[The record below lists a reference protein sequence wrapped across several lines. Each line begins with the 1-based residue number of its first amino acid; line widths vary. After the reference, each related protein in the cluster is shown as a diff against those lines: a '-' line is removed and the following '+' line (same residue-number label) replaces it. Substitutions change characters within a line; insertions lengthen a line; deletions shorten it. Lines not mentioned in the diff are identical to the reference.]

1 MCNFRWNFQ
10 LISREN
16 SSNESLNSVDNYLRG
31 LCNFIIKIEKNYS
44 HKHQRIRSK
53 NRKEKTKTVKYC
65 KVPERI
71 IWVFVVP
78 LRLLFA
84 PMVWKILLWPP
95 SPNAFSVAAQRD
107 SKWLKPA
114 KNKFTWCDFTNFSKS
129 ISADLHHFR
138 FRWLHALHIQNM
150 SNCFKHNHDQ
160 SFSGIYHI
168 IFWRVF
174 VIWNLCA
181 WPPPPCSC
189 PLPHSCCWHPRHQP
203 RQ

>member
-1 MCNFRWNFQ
+1 MNH
-10 LISREN
+10 LIS
-16 SSNESLNSVDNYLRG
+16 VGNYLRG
-31 LCNFIIKIEKNYS
+31 LYNFIIKIEKNYS
-44 HKHQRIRSK
+44 HKHQRIRK
-53 NRKEKTKTVKYC
+53 KKTKTVKYC

-95 SPNAFSVAAQRD
+95 SPNAFSVAAQRERD

-114 KNKFTWCDFTNFSKS
+114 KNKFTLCGFTNFSKS
-129 ISADLHHFR
+129 ISADLHR

-160 SFSGIYHI
+160 SFSGIYYV
-168 IFWRVF
+168 IFWWVF

-181 WPPPPCSC
+181 RPPPPCSC
-189 PLPHSCCWHPRHQP
+189 PLLPHSWCWHPRHQP

>member
-1 MCNFRWNFQ
+1 MHLFCLVWNFQ

-16 SSNESLNSVDNYLRG
+16 SSNESLNSVGNYLSRN

-44 HKHQRIRSK
+44 HKHQRIRK
-53 NRKEKTKTVKYC
+53 KTKTVKYC

-129 ISADLHHFR
+129 IAADLHHFR
-138 FRWLHALHIQNM
+138 FQWLHALHVQNM
-150 SNCFKHNHDQ
+150 SNCFKHNQ
-160 SFSGIYHI
+160 
-168 IFWRVF
+168 
-174 VIWNLCA
+174 
-181 WPPPPCSC
+181 
-189 PLPHSCCWHPRHQP
+189 
-203 RQ
+203 

>member
-16 SSNESLNSVDNYLRG
+16 TSNESLVQLVIYLLRN
-31 LCNFIIKIEKNYS
+31 LCNFIIKIEK
-44 HKHQRIRSK
+44 KIRK
-53 NRKEKTKTVKYC
+53 KTKTVKYC

-114 KNKFTWCDFTNFSKS
+114 KNKFTWCDFTKFSKS
-129 ISADLHHFR
+129 ISADLHRFR
-138 FRWLHALHIQNM
+138 FRWLHALQNM

-160 SFSGIYHI
+160 SFSRNLLCYFLAG
-168 IFWRVF
+168 FCCLEP
-174 VIWNLCA
+174 LCA
-181 WPPPPCSC
+181 ASATMF
-189 PLPHSCCWHPRHQP
+189 LPSSPA
-203 RQ
+203 